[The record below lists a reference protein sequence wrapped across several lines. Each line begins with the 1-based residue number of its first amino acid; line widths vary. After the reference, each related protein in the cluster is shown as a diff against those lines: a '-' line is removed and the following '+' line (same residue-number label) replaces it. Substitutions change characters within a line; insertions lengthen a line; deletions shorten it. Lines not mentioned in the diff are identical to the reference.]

1 MRIASAIA
9 VLVAGLAAPAYAQSP
24 QCGPFTDLR
33 TVLAEKH
40 HEVEHGG
47 GIVNDKAVMIVFVS
61 PDGATWT
68 MAILGTDGKACL
80 IAHGVDWFQRS
91 VPSSQERPS

>member
-1 MRIASAIA
+1 MRIASAFALACI
-9 VLVAGLAAPAYAQSP
+9 AAPAYAQSP

-33 TVLAEKH
+33 TFLAKEH
-40 HEVEHGG
+40 HEIELGG

-68 MAILGTDGKACL
+68 LAALGTDGKACL
-80 IAHGVDWFQRS
+80 IASGVDWFQRS
-91 VPSSQERPS
+91 IPSSQERPS